1 MEEGGDDEI
10 LPKESIEANI
20 EAAEIAQASADV
32 SAKSEVNTEADK
44 QAKQAA
50 LKNLGDMANG
60 DKPLI
65 PNDNPYTKDAID
77 ALKKQQDLFVKAVQ
91 AKYPDF
97 KWDDTKSIKE
107 NIASNNTED
116 NEFFGK
122 IKKKFSD
129 LFGSDKESLEKAKE
143 KADAES
149 EKSTGNKKE
158 SSKTL
163 SYVLGSLLTA
173 GVSVSGILLGLW
185 AAAEAKNGC
194 YQYQPGKGQKTVK
207 LNSCDKPNTDTCNCN
222 QKIADLQKLCN
233 EITANQTCPSDSSGD
248 KDWMYVYRHFSIF
261 DIINDVITEIGDAE
275 NQLAGGFGQVLDFFA
290 KYGVWFFIGIAV
302 IILLVI
308 GVPIIKS
315 AMG

>member
-1 MEEGGDDEI
+1 MEEEEI
-10 LPKESIEANI
+10 LPKESIE
-20 EAAEIAQASADV
+20 EINEASAKASS
-32 SAKSEVNTEADK
+32 SAAAAFKTEADIK
-44 QAKQAA
+44 VKIKEQQDAISDLA
-50 LKNLGDMANG
+50 DMISG

-65 PNDNPYTKDAID
+65 QNNNPYTKDAID
-77 ALKKQQDLFVKAVQ
+77 ALIKQKDIFIKFLQE
-91 AKYPDF
+91 KYPGF
-97 KWDDTKSIKE
+97 KWDDTKSMKD
-107 NIASNNTED
+107 NIALNNTED

-173 GVSVSGILLGLW
+173 GMSVSGILLGLW

-222 QKIADLQKLCN
+222 QKIADLQKLCS